1 MKIEI
6 EDRGEFIFVKVSVT
20 PLKGKDRKVQKKKVF
35 HEDIL
40 NYLKIQNIKV
50 GRCRSR
56 PLLVT
61 NKLDSEQLSGEWIF
75 EKEKPPAPKK
85 ALSVNKRITP
95 VKKKTRRTRKKPK
108 KVEKVLDKSPEDV
121 IIEVEKKETLI
132 SSKTQSVTEE

>member
-1 MKIEI
+1 MKIDI

-61 NKLDSEQLSGEWIF
+61 NKLDSEQLSGEWSS
-75 EKEKPPAPKK
+75 KKKNHQPPKK
-85 ALSVNKRITP
+85 RF
-95 VKKKTRRTRKKPK
+95 R
-108 KVEKVLDKSPEDV
+108 
-121 IIEVEKKETLI
+121 
-132 SSKTQSVTEE
+132 